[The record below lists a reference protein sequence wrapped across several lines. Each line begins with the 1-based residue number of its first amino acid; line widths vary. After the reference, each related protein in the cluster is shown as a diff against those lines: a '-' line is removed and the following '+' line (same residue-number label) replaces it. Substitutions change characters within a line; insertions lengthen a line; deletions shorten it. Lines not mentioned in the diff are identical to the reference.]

1 MHIEYVGYS
10 PEEAKKALEE
20 ARNAGNRP
28 KVVSAALA
36 EAREK
41 GPTKCLLLSEDRKGS
56 SNA

>member
-41 GPTKCLLLSEDRKGS
+41 GPMKCLLLSEDRKGS

>member
-20 ARNAGNRP
+20 ARNSGNRP

-41 GPTKCLLLSEDRKGS
+41 GPMKCLLLSEDRKET
-56 SNA
+56 